1 MSLLDTHIGFVEALR
16 SAGLSV
22 SLAEGLDAIS
32 ALEKVRWH
40 DRETVRA
47 AYAATLVKRQ
57 PQRVTFDAVFDIY
70 YPRLIGSGVAGDGL
84 EPVARP
90 PDTRPA
96 REALREAPA
105 QALATAGA
113 STAPMTNTLGSQ
125 SSSPTGSPSSSARA
139 TS

>member
-32 ALEKVRWH
+32 AMEKVRWH
-40 DRETVRA
+40 DRGTVRA

-70 YPRLIGSGVAGDGL
+70 YPRLIGSGVAGD
-84 EPVARP
+84 E
-90 PDTRPA
+90 PA
-96 REALREAPA
+96 RETEQPAPDGPA
-105 QALATAGA
+105 QSEL
-113 STAPMTNTLGSQ
+113 
-125 SSSPTGSPSSSARA
+125 PSSSVQNPHFRLRY
-139 TS
+139 SFS

>member
-1 MSLLDTHIGFVEALR
+1 MTLLDTHIGFMEALR

-32 ALEKVRWH
+32 ALERVSWH

-70 YPRLIGSGVAGDGL
+70 YPRLVGDGVAAERTAADADAEGTG
-84 EPVARP
+84 PGAGPR
-90 PDTRPA
+90 DTGP
-96 REALREAPA
+96 
-105 QALATAGA
+105 
-113 STAPMTNTLGSQ
+113 
-125 SSSPTGSPSSSARA
+125 
-139 TS
+139 